1 MKGIIITVV
10 IISSLFLGMRSDA
23 QGEES
28 SDLELVVADYAASDS
43 LYMSIN
49 KGDDCAKTL
58 ARLIH
63 KGHMIREIHGSQS
76 QFQSL
81 SAVEALARRDTG
93 IIFYSLTAYWPP
105 TSVVLTCGLFSECND
120 ELDNDS
126 DGEVDCGDED
136 CADSPFCGV
145 AR

>member
-1 MKGIIITVV
+1 MKGIIITAVM
-10 IISSLFLGMRSDA
+10 ICSLFLGMRSYA
-23 QGEES
+23 QGES
-28 SDLELVVADYAASDS
+28 PELVLVVGDYAASDS

-63 KGHMIREIHGSQS
+63 KGHRIREIHGSQS
-76 QFQSL
+76 QFQSP
-81 SAVEALARRDTG
+81 SAVEAVAQAQA
-93 IIFYSLTAYWPP
+93 IIFYALTAYWPP

-120 ELDNDS
+120 KVDNDE
-126 DGEVDCGDED
+126 DGEADCDDDD

-145 AR
+145 AK